1 MRVLKSNSACYYSI
15 VFCLFTF
22 FFIIFSK
29 YLLLLYSKLLTKHY
43 TAFGTQ
49 YRSYEYYPTCPSET
63 WRWFCWNRIIVTD
76 YCQILISPLMFSPR
90 FPPRKLESVF
100 KNNILEKRLYFLFY
114 RTRTGYVHVFSVL
127 QYWCRFFVF
136 YVASKIL
143 INKI

>member
-1 MRVLKSNSACYYSI
+1 ML
-15 VFCLFTF
+15 LFNCF
-22 FFIIFSK
+22 LFIYIFSLFFSK
-29 YLLLLYSKLLTKHY
+29 YLLLLYSKLLKKHK

-63 WRWFCWNRIIVTD
+63 WRWFCRNRIIVTD

-114 RTRTGYVHVFSVL
+114 RTRTRYVHGFSVL
-127 QYWCRFFVF
+127 HYCCQFFVF
-136 YVASKIL
+136 YGASKTL